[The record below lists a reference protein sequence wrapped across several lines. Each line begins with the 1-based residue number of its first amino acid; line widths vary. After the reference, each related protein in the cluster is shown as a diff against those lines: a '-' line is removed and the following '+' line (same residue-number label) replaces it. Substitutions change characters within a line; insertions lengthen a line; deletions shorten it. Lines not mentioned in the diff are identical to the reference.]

1 MRIIVWGINYAPEV
15 TGIGP
20 HNTALCEFLLAQGH
34 EVEMITSFTYYPA
47 WKKLPADRWKLF
59 RTDHQNGVPVH
70 RCWHYV
76 PGRRNVLS
84 RIIHELTFVKSS
96 FLRALSLRRADLM
109 IVVSPPLLLGPAAWL
124 ACLLKRSRF
133 VFHVQD
139 LQPDAALG
147 LGMLK
152 TSPLT
157 RILFWIESFTYR
169 KAVRVSGISKG
180 MLRAIFRKGVRKEKR
195 VYFPNGILL
204 PELASQPSLFRTVNG
219 FYRDDFI
226 ALYSGN
232 IGVKHGLETVVEAA
246 RLLQNP
252 HIKIILCGAGSN
264 LEPLQLLVKQYALQ
278 NIVFL
283 PLQAE
288 TEYREMLETADLCLI
303 PQQKGAGQSFFPS
316 KLLNALAYGK
326 PVLTVAD
333 ENSELVRVLEE
344 GGFGENTLPDQPEAV
359 AARLEALAQE
369 PGRLADY
376 GAAGRQFVSQF
387 EQTKV
392 LADFTRE
399 LEAIFPTITPPA
411 EVESGG

>member
-20 HNTALCEFLLAQGH
+20 HNTALCEFLLASGH
-34 EVEMITSFTYYPA
+34 QVEMITSFAYYPA

-59 RTDHQNGVPVH
+59 RTDLLNEIPVH

-76 PGRRNVLS
+76 PGRRNVFS

-96 FLRALSLRRADLM
+96 FIRCLFLPRADLM
-109 IVVSPPLLLGPAAWL
+109 VVVSPPLLLGLAAWL
-124 ACLLKRSRF
+124 AGLIKRTPF

-152 TSPLT
+152 TSPLS
-157 RILFWIESFTYR
+157 RILYWIESFTYR

-180 MLRAIFRKGVRKEKR
+180 MLRAIFKKGVRKEKR
-195 VYFPNGILL
+195 VYFPNGIPLQKS
-204 PELASQPSLFRTVNG
+204 ENRGTDSLFRTIHG

-226 ALYSGN
+226 VLYSGN
-232 IGVKHGLETVVEAA
+232 IGVKHGLETVVQAA

-252 HIKIILCGAGSN
+252 HIKMILCGAGSN
-264 LEPLQLLVKQYALQ
+264 LVPLQLLVKQYALQ
-278 NIVFL
+278 NILFL
-283 PLQAE
+283 PLQEAAD
-288 TEYREMLETADLCLI
+288 YKEMLAAADLCLI
-303 PQQKGAGQSFFPS
+303 PQQKGSGQSFFPS
-316 KLLNALAYGK
+316 KLLNALAFGK

-333 ENSELVRVLEE
+333 DQSELVRVLEE
-344 GGFGENTLPDQPEAV
+344 GAFGENALPDQPEAV
-359 AARLEALAQE
+359 AARLEALS
-369 PGRLADY
+369 LAPALLLEY
-376 GAAGRQFVSQF
+376 GEAGRRYVAQF
-387 EQTKV
+387 EQDKV

-399 LEAIFPTITPPA
+399 LEALLMPFDPK
-411 EVESGG
+411 SGS